1 MKDKIFGVL
10 QRVGRS
16 FMLPIA
22 ILPVAGLL
30 LGIGSSFTNETT
42 IATYGLQ
49 NILESGTLLNSLL
62 LIMNKVGSAVFDN
75 LPLIFAVGV
84 AIGMAKKEK
93 EVAALSALI
102 AYFVM
107 NVAVSAMLLI
117 NNEITADGQIAADVL
132 EGTITSVCG
141 ILSLQM
147 GVFGGIIVG
156 LGVAAL
162 HNRFHKIVLPNALS
176 FFGGSRF
183 VPIISTIVYMF
194 VGILMY
200 FVWPVVQNG
209 IYALGGL
216 VTGSG
221 YVGTLIFGIVK
232 RALIPFGLHHV
243 FYMPFWQTA
252 VGGTME
258 IAGQIVQG
266 GQNIFFAQLADSV
279 NVAHFSAD
287 ATRYFSGEF
296 IFMIFG
302 LPGAA
307 LAMYRCAKP
316 EKKKAA
322 GGLLLSAA
330 LACMFTG
337 ITEPLEFSFLFV
349 APALFVVQVIL
360 AGAAYMIA
368 HMLNIA
374 VGLTFSGGFL
384 DLFLFGIL
392 QGNAKTSWLRIIP
405 VGIIYFILYYV
416 IFTFMI
422 KKFDFKI
429 TGREDDDTETKLYT
443 KADVNARKEVGNT
456 AGAAVTTSS
465 DPVSELITR
474 GLGGK
479 KNILDVDCC
488 ATRLRVTVAEPERVR
503 DELLKQTDSR
513 GIVKKGQ
520 GVQVI
525 YGPHVTVIKAKLE
538 EYLETAPSEF
548 AEDIQKNI
556 PGTQN
561 NTVAEAENN
570 AAENTDSQ
578 NSNSMAV
585 QNQNIETENVDN
597 TDNVAKTFA
606 PVKKE
611 KIRKTAIIY
620 SPVDGIAADLSTA
633 PDEGFAEKMMGD
645 GAVVTPTEDTVYAP
659 ADGEVEFIFDAKHAI
674 GFQTDS
680 GIPMLLHM
688 GIDTVKLE
696 GKGFEILVT
705 EGQKVKKGEPIM
717 KLDLEF
723 LTANAPSITSPIL
736 DTEPEE
742 NQRIRLLANGE
753 IKAGEPLFAVETLE

>member
-1 MKDKIFGVL
+1 MKDKVFGVL

-49 NILESGTLLNSLL
+49 GILGEGTILNALLI
-62 LIMNKVGSAVFDN
+62 IMNKVGSAVFDN

-107 NVAVSAMLLI
+107 NVAISGMLLV
-117 NNEITADGQIAADVL
+117 NGEIAADGTIASDVL

-141 ILSLQM
+141 IQSLQM

-156 LGVAAL
+156 LGVASL
-162 HNRFHKIVLPNALS
+162 HNRFHKIVLPSALS

-183 VPIISTIVYMF
+183 VPIISTLVYMF
-194 VGILMY
+194 VGIGMY

-221 YVGTLIFGIVK
+221 YAGTLLFGIIK

-258 IAGQIVQG
+258 VAGQLVQG
-266 GQNIFFAQLADSV
+266 GQNIFFAQLADSA

-330 LACMFTG
+330 LACMMTG

-349 APALFVVQVIL
+349 APALFVVQVVL

-368 HMLNIA
+368 HILNIA

-392 QGNAKTSWLRIIP
+392 QGNEKTSWLRIIP

-416 IFTFMI
+416 IFTFLI
-422 KKFDFKI
+422 KKFDFK
-429 TGREDDDTETKLYT
+429 TPGREDDDTETKLYT
-443 KADVNARKEVGNT
+443 KADVNARREAGTKT
-456 AGAAVTTSS
+456 AAAD
-465 DPVSELITR
+465 DPVSEAITR

-479 KNILDVDCC
+479 QNISDVDCC
-488 ATRLRVTVAEPERVR
+488 ATRLRITVNDASKVR
-503 DELLKQTDSR
+503 DEIIKQTGSR

-520 GVQVI
+520 GIQII
-525 YGPHVTVIKAKLE
+525 YGPQVTVIKAKLE
-538 EYLETAPSEF
+538 EYLEHAPEF
-548 AEDIQKNI
+548 FEEEEEPQ
-556 PGTQN
+556 
-561 NTVAEAENN
+561 AEAPQE
-570 AAENTDSQ
+570 AAREE
-578 NSNSMAV
+578 
-585 QNQNIETENVDN
+585 ETVSEE
-597 TDNVAKTFA
+597 KK
-606 PVKKE
+606 PVKSVV
-611 KIRKTAIIY
+611 IS
-620 SPVDGIAADLSTA
+620 SPITGVAADLSTA
-633 PDEGFAEKMMGD
+633 PDEGFAGRMMGD
-645 GAVVTPTEDTVYAP
+645 GAVVTPQENLITAP
-659 ADGEVEFIFDAKHAI
+659 EDGEVVFVFETKHAI
-674 GFQTDS
+674 GFETAS
-680 GIPMLLHM
+680 GFAMLFHI
-688 GIDTVKLE
+688 GIDTVALE
-696 GKGFEILVT
+696 GKGFEVFVSD
-705 EGQKVKKGEPIM
+705 GQKVKKGDPLM
-717 KLDLEF
+717 KIDMAYIQEH
-723 LTANAPSITSPIL
+723 APSLCSPVL
-736 DTEPEE
+736 CTELEE
-742 NQRIRLLANGE
+742 NQKVRLLAEGPVR
-753 IKAGEPLFAVETLE
+753 AGDPLFAVDIYE

>member
-30 LGIGSSFTNETT
+30 LGIGSSFTNATT
-42 IATYGLQ
+42 IETYGLTK
-49 NILESGTLLNSLL
+49 LLGDGTLLHALL
-62 LIMNKVGSAVFDN
+62 VIMNKVGSAVFDN

-93 EVAALSALI
+93 EVSALSAVI

-107 NVAVSAMLLI
+107 NTAISAMLT
-117 NNEITADGQIAADVL
+117 ITGQILNDGSIAESVL

-141 ILSLQM
+141 IQSLQM

-162 HNRFHKIVLPNALS
+162 HNRFYRIQLPSALS
-176 FFGGSRF
+176 FFGGTRF

-194 VGILMY
+194 VGILLY

-209 IYALGGL
+209 IYALGSL

-221 YVGTLIFGIVK
+221 YVGTLIFGLIK

-258 IAGQIVQG
+258 VAGQMVQG
-266 GQNIFFAQLADSV
+266 GQNIFFAQLADSANIV
-279 NVAHFSAD
+279 HFSAD

-307 LAMYRCAKP
+307 LAMYQCAKP

-330 LACMFTG
+330 LACMATG

-360 AGAAYMIA
+360 AGSAYMIA

-384 DLFLFGIL
+384 DFFLFGIL
-392 QGNAKTSWLRIIP
+392 QGNEKTSWMRIIP
-405 VGIIYFILYYV
+405 VGIIYFCLYYF
-416 IFTFMI
+416 IFKFMI
-422 KKFDFKI
+422 KKFDFK
-429 TGREDDDTETKLYT
+429 TPGREDDDTETKLYT
-443 KADVNARKEVGNT
+443 KADVNARKEAQTDG
-456 AGAAVTTSS
+456 TTSA
-465 DPVSELITR
+465 DKEDARSEAITR

-479 KNILDVDCC
+479 KNISDVDCC
-488 ATRLRVTVAEPERVR
+488 ATRLRCTVHEPGRVN
-503 DELLKQTDSR
+503 DSILKATGAS
-513 GIVKKGQ
+513 GVVHKGN

-525 YGPHVTVIKAKLE
+525 YGPNVTVIKSNLE
-538 EYLETAPSEF
+538 DYLEKAPDTY
-548 AEDIQKNI
+548 AETEAAKAEETEVQPQEAQGQK
-556 PGTQN
+556 
-561 NTVAEAENN
+561 V
-570 AAENTDSQ
+570 
-578 NSNSMAV
+578 
-585 QNQNIETENVDN
+585 IETITVC
-597 TDNVAKTFA
+597 
-606 PVKKE
+606 
-611 KIRKTAIIY
+611 
-620 SPVDGIAADLSTA
+620 SPITGLAADLSTV
-633 PDEGFAEKMMGD
+633 PDEAFAGKMMGD
-645 GAVVTPTEDTVYAP
+645 GAAVTPEDPYVRAP
-659 ADGEVEFIFDAKHAI
+659 EDGEVAFVFDTKHAI
-674 GFQTDS
+674 GFVMDS
-680 GIPMLLHM
+680 GVSILIHV
-688 GIDTVKLE
+688 GIDTVKLNGE
-696 GKGFEILVT
+696 GFEALV
-705 EGQKVKKGEPIM
+705 ESGQTVKKGDPM
-717 KLDLEF
+717 LKLDLEY
-723 LTANAPSITSPIL
+723 LKEHAPSLVSPVL
-736 DTEPEE
+736 CTELED
-742 NQRIRLLANGE
+742 NQRIRLLKEGSV
-753 IKAGEPLFAVETLE
+753 KVGEPLFEIEVLA

>member
-49 NILESGTLLNSLL
+49 KILGSGTLLNSLL
-62 LIMNKVGSAVFDN
+62 IIMNKVGSAVFDN

-107 NVAVSAMLLI
+107 NVAISAMLLI
-117 NNEITADGQIAADVL
+117 NGEITADGQIAKDVL
-132 EGTITSVCG
+132 EGTVTSVCG
-141 ILSLQM
+141 IQSLQM

-200 FVWPVVQNG
+200 FVWPAVQNG

-221 YVGTLIFGIVK
+221 YLGTLIFGIIK

-258 IAGQIVQG
+258 VAGQMVQG
-266 GQNIFFAQLADSV
+266 GQNIFFAQLSDSA
-279 NVAHFSAD
+279 NIAHFSAD

-307 LAMYRCAKP
+307 LAMFRCAKP

-422 KKFDFKI
+422 RKFDFK
-429 TGREDDDTETKLYT
+429 TPGREDDDTETKLYT
-443 KADVNARKEVGNT
+443 KADVNARKE
-456 AGAAVTTSS
+456 AGKAAGEAATTSAN
-465 DPVSELITR
+465 PVSELITK

-479 KNILDVDCC
+479 KNIVDVDCC
-488 ATRLRVTVAEPERVR
+488 ATRLRITVAQPDRVR

-538 EYLETAPSEF
+538 EYLETAPNEF
-548 AEDIQKNI
+548 AEDAQENVLE
-556 PGTQN
+556 TQN
-561 NTVAEAENN
+561 NSVA
-570 AAENTDSQ
+570 
-578 NSNSMAV
+578 
-585 QNQNIETENVDN
+585 ETENVDN
-597 TDNVAKTFA
+597 AAQASV
-606 PVKKE
+606 PVKEE

-620 SPVDGIAADLSTA
+620 SPVNGIAADLSTA
-633 PDEGFAEKMMGD
+633 PDEGFAGKMMGD
-645 GAVVTPTEDTVYAP
+645 GAVVTPTEGTVYSP
-659 ADGEVEFIFDAKHAI
+659 ADGEVEFIFDTKHAI

-705 EGQKVKKGEPIM
+705 EGQKVKKGEPMM

-723 LTANAPSITSPIL
+723 LSANAPSITSPIL
-736 DTEPEE
+736 DTEVED

>member
-30 LGIGSSFTNETT
+30 LGIGSSFTNATT
-42 IATYGLQ
+42 IETYGLTK
-49 NILESGTLLNSLL
+49 LLGDGTLLHALL
-62 LIMNKVGSAVFDN
+62 VIMNKVGSAVFDN

-93 EVAALSALI
+93 EVSALSAVI

-107 NVAVSAMLLI
+107 NTAISAMLT
-117 NNEITADGQIAADVL
+117 ITGQILDDGSIAESVL

-141 ILSLQM
+141 IQSLQM

-162 HNRFHKIVLPNALS
+162 HNRFYRIQLPSALS
-176 FFGGSRF
+176 FFGGTRF

-194 VGILMY
+194 VGILLY

-209 IYALGGL
+209 IYALGSL

-221 YVGTLIFGIVK
+221 YVGTLIFGLIK

-258 IAGQIVQG
+258 VAGQMVQG
-266 GQNIFFAQLADSV
+266 GQNIFFAQLADSANIV
-279 NVAHFSAD
+279 HFSAD

-307 LAMYRCAKP
+307 LAMYQCAKP

-330 LACMFTG
+330 LACMATG

-349 APALFVVQVIL
+349 APALFAVQVIL
-360 AGAAYMIA
+360 AGSAYMIA

-384 DLFLFGIL
+384 DFFLFGIL
-392 QGNAKTSWLRIIP
+392 QGNEKTSWMRIIP
-405 VGIIYFILYYV
+405 VGIIYFCLYYF
-416 IFTFMI
+416 IFKFLI
-422 KKFDFKI
+422 KKFDFK
-429 TGREDDDTETKLYT
+429 TPGREDDDIETKLYT
-443 KADVNARKEVGNT
+443 KADVNARKEAQTDG
-456 AGAAVTTSS
+456 TTSA
-465 DPVSELITR
+465 DKEDARSEAITR

-479 KNILDVDCC
+479 KNISDVDCC
-488 ATRLRVTVAEPERVR
+488 ATRLRCTVHEPGRVN
-503 DELLKQTDSR
+503 DSILKATGAS
-513 GIVKKGQ
+513 GVVHKGN

-525 YGPHVTVIKAKLE
+525 YGPNVTVIKSNLE
-538 EYLETAPSEF
+538 DYLEKAPDTY
-548 AEDIQKNI
+548 AETEAAKAEETEVQPQEAQGQK
-556 PGTQN
+556 
-561 NTVAEAENN
+561 V
-570 AAENTDSQ
+570 
-578 NSNSMAV
+578 
-585 QNQNIETENVDN
+585 IETITVC
-597 TDNVAKTFA
+597 
-606 PVKKE
+606 
-611 KIRKTAIIY
+611 
-620 SPVDGIAADLSTA
+620 SPITGLAADLSTV
-633 PDEGFAEKMMGD
+633 PDEAFAGKMMGD
-645 GAVVTPTEDTVYAP
+645 GAAVTPEDPYVRAP
-659 ADGEVEFIFDAKHAI
+659 EDGEVAFVFDTKHAI
-674 GFQTDS
+674 GFVMDS
-680 GIPMLLHM
+680 GVSILIHV
-688 GIDTVKLE
+688 GIDTVKLNGE
-696 GKGFEILVT
+696 GFEALV
-705 EGQKVKKGEPIM
+705 ESGQTVKKGDPM
-717 KLDLEF
+717 LKLDLEY
-723 LTANAPSITSPIL
+723 LKAHAPSLVSPVL
-736 DTEPEE
+736 CTELED
-742 NQRIRLLANGE
+742 NQRIRLLKEGSV
-753 IKAGEPLFAVETLE
+753 KAGEPLFEIEVLA

>member
-30 LGIGSSFTNETT
+30 LGIGSSFTNATT
-42 IATYGLQ
+42 IETYGLTK
-49 NILESGTLLNSLL
+49 LLGDGTLLHALL
-62 LIMNKVGSAVFDN
+62 VIMNKVGSAVFDN

-93 EVAALSALI
+93 EVSALSAVI

-107 NVAVSAMLLI
+107 NTAISAMLT
-117 NNEITADGQIAADVL
+117 ITGQILNDGSIAESVL

-141 ILSLQM
+141 IQSLQM

-162 HNRFHKIVLPNALS
+162 HNRFYRIQLPSALS
-176 FFGGSRF
+176 FFGGTRF

-194 VGILMY
+194 VGILLY

-209 IYALGGL
+209 IYALGSL

-221 YVGTLIFGIVK
+221 YVGTLIFGLIK

-258 IAGQIVQG
+258 VAGQMVQG
-266 GQNIFFAQLADSV
+266 GQNIFFAQLADSANIV
-279 NVAHFSAD
+279 HFSAD

-307 LAMYRCAKP
+307 LAMYQCAKP

-330 LACMFTG
+330 LACMATG

-360 AGAAYMIA
+360 AGSAYMIA

-384 DLFLFGIL
+384 DFFLFGIL
-392 QGNAKTSWLRIIP
+392 QGNEKTSWMRIIP
-405 VGIIYFILYYV
+405 VGIIYFCLYYF
-416 IFTFMI
+416 IFKFMI
-422 KKFDFKI
+422 KKFDFK
-429 TGREDDDTETKLYT
+429 TPGREDDDIETKLYT
-443 KADVNARKEVGNT
+443 KADVNARKEAQTDG
-456 AGAAVTTSS
+456 TTSA
-465 DPVSELITR
+465 DKEDARSEAITR

-479 KNILDVDCC
+479 KNISDVDCC
-488 ATRLRVTVAEPERVR
+488 ATRLRCTVHEPGRVN
-503 DELLKQTDSR
+503 DSILKATGAS
-513 GIVKKGQ
+513 GVVHKGN

-525 YGPHVTVIKAKLE
+525 YGPNVTVIKSNLE
-538 EYLETAPSEF
+538 DYLEKAPDTY
-548 AEDIQKNI
+548 AETEAAKAEETEVQPQEAQGQK
-556 PGTQN
+556 
-561 NTVAEAENN
+561 V
-570 AAENTDSQ
+570 
-578 NSNSMAV
+578 
-585 QNQNIETENVDN
+585 IETITVC
-597 TDNVAKTFA
+597 
-606 PVKKE
+606 
-611 KIRKTAIIY
+611 
-620 SPVDGIAADLSTA
+620 SPITGLAADLSTV
-633 PDEGFAEKMMGD
+633 PDEAFAGKMMGD
-645 GAVVTPTEDTVYAP
+645 GAAVTPEDPYVRAP
-659 ADGEVEFIFDAKHAI
+659 EDGEVAFVFDTKHAI
-674 GFQTDS
+674 GFVMDS
-680 GIPMLLHM
+680 GVNILIHV
-688 GIDTVKLE
+688 GIDTVKLNGE
-696 GKGFEILVT
+696 GFEALV
-705 EGQKVKKGEPIM
+705 ESGQTVKKGDPM
-717 KLDLEF
+717 LKLDLEY
-723 LTANAPSITSPIL
+723 LKAHAPSLASPVL
-736 DTEPEE
+736 CTELED
-742 NQRIRLLANGE
+742 NQRIRLLKEGSV
-753 IKAGEPLFAVETLE
+753 KAGEPLFEIEVLA